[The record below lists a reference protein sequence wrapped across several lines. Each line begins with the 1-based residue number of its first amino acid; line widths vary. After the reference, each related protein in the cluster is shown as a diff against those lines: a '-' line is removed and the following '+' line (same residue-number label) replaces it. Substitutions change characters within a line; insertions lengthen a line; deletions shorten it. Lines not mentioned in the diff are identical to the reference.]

1 MEIQE
6 YGSLFCLN
14 LFLNGVV
21 VLAED
26 LEKRQQEKK
35 AEKMQKKQEQQEWE
49 VQNAWNWC
57 IVQRLNSRF
66 ESESKRHF
74 RNRMKQE
81 MQKELIK
88 EVKKVKKMS
97 VQSLQLD
104 KVNLLMEKE
113 SQ

>member
-6 YGSLFCLN
+6 YVSLFCLN

-49 VQNAWNWC
+49 V
-57 IVQRLNSRF
+57 
-66 ESESKRHF
+66 
-74 RNRMKQE
+74 
-81 MQKELIK
+81 
-88 EVKKVKKMS
+88 
-97 VQSLQLD
+97 
-104 KVNLLMEKE
+104 
-113 SQ
+113 